1 MIPAEGTMQNGH
13 LINILAL
20 QSTST
25 YWYLISDL
33 VSNTQCSGSP
43 QICRLPSFPC
53 YPLISLNVLKSKQA
67 LHYFQRAE
75 RPASWS
81 CYQNQTGGGGGE
93 TLGLVT
99 KFCLGPIP
107 DSNPPMLLSGSSTSL
122 IQGSLLFTLPG
133 VGLPVWW
140 AEVIQNCVFCSV
152 TTDTSFPRTF
162 TNQHPQQVAKRKC
175 KAFSAH
181 RWSQLW
187 SKRSITHSKS
197 YVFLKIIR
205 S

>member
-1 MIPAEGTMQNGH
+1 MGVTFPTFALPSPLVWKLLTLNHTLQSLCSFAVCLSPTCTNGSHGALLIFVLFMIPAEGTMQNGH

-53 YPLISLNVLKSKQA
+53 YTLISLNVLKSKQA

-133 VGLPVWW
+133 VGLPVW
-140 AEVIQNCVFCSV
+140 
-152 TTDTSFPRTF
+152 
-162 TNQHPQQVAKRKC
+162 
-175 KAFSAH
+175 
-181 RWSQLW
+181 
-187 SKRSITHSKS
+187 
-197 YVFLKIIR
+197 
-205 S
+205 